1 MIGHRRSLA
10 RTDEDELIPS
20 RPQEQFRYT
29 QFCSLDAHHARSYA
43 FFATARSHVIGITK
57 ALVAGTPLQVG
68 TEATPPKISVFDVL
82 TDSAKGFVSNVQDY
96 SELSYQSLKN
106 VLTGPRYFQDTLDQ
120 MDDIGVGSLPIVLLS
135 GFFIGAVMVLQT
147 GSQFTRFGQAALTGD
162 VVAIALVR
170 ELGPTLTGILVAG
183 RCSSGIASEL
193 GSMLVTE
200 QVDAMRAMGTD
211 PSRKLVTPRVIATVL
226 MLPLLTALNDF
237 VGLLGGCVAS
247 VFSLRLGAVEF
258 WTRAIKALDFAD
270 LMQGFT
276 KPMVYGFILA
286 TIGCYKG
293 LTVRGGTQG
302 VGRATTQAVV
312 VASVLI
318 IAADLFLTKLAL
330 YLGDKL
336 F

>member
-1 MIGHRRSLA
+1 VADTPIQAASPEARAPEVPSVVEVLQDLAKTSVLKVQNYSILSYHSIANLA
-10 RTDEDELIPS
+10 R
-20 RPQEQFRYT
+20 
-29 QFCSLDAHHARSYA
+29 
-43 FFATARSHVIGITK
+43 
-57 ALVAGTPLQVG
+57 
-68 TEATPPKISVFDVL
+68 
-82 TDSAKGFVSNVQDY
+82 
-96 SELSYQSLKN
+96 
-106 VLTGPRYFQDTLDQ
+106 GPRYVQDTLQQ

-147 GSQFTRFGQAALTGD
+147 GAQFIRFGQASLTGD
-162 VVAIALVR
+162 IVCLALVR
-170 ELGPTLTGILVAG
+170 ELGPSITGLLVAG
-183 RCSSGIASEL
+183 RCASGIASEL

-211 PSRKLVTPRVIATVL
+211 PSRKLITPRVLATVL

-286 TIGCYKG
+286 TVGCYKG
-293 LTVRGGTQG
+293 LNVRGGTQG

-318 IAADLFLTKLAL
+318 IAADLVLTKLAL